1 MDQVIK
7 LDIQAIIDYLS
18 SLGITAEKGETVEGI
33 DQEQLVVPLGVDAN
47 GQERAVVIVLQEP
60 ELEEGEVEQPDDI
73 RLIKFIGV
81 MVVQVV
87 PDASNDVARLVS
99 FLNHMVEFPGFIYTE
114 TMHSVNFLYGLPVV
128 GQRIQGQQLVSV
140 IGLIGSMI
148 DLYQETIQQIASGK
162 ISFEQLLTQ
171 EPSEEEEEV

>member
-1 MDQVIK
+1 MDQVIE
-7 LDIQAIIDYLS
+7 LNVQAIADYLAT
-18 SLGITAEKGETVEGI
+18 LGITAEKGEPVEEI
-33 DQEQLVVPLGVDAN
+33 PQEQLVVPLGIDAN
-47 GQERAVVIVLQEP
+47 GEDRAVVIVIQEP

-87 PDASNDVARLVS
+87 PDASADMARLIS

-114 TMHSVNFLYGLPVV
+114 TMHSVNFLYALPVV
-128 GQRIQGQQLVSV
+128 GAGVQGQQLVSV

-148 DLYQETIQQIASGK
+148 DLYQDTIQQIGSGK
-162 ISFEQLLTQ
+162 VSFEDLLTKDQ
-171 EPSEEEEEV
+171 AEEE